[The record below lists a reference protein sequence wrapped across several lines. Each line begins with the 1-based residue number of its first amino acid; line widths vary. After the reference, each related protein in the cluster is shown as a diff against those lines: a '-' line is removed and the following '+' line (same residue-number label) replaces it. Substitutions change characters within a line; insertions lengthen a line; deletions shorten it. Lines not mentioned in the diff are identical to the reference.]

1 MILTKEELLSAL
13 RGEVRLLLH
22 LAGKVE
28 PEMLQY
34 RPGEKQRTLLELLQ
48 YLTIMGPIHTR
59 ACLREGPF
67 NMDTWREAWTTGKAG
82 AKGLDL
88 EAAKSELGKQS
99 GLYTELVGAC
109 TDEFLSAEI
118 EMFGRKASRAALL
131 IGLVVNHFAAYRMQ
145 LFLYLKACGR
155 DELSTINLWAGVDKS

>member
-1 MILTKEELLSAL
+1 MIDAQDAVRAEEGIGEFVRSRHCAGVR
-13 RGEVRLLLH
+13 RGAV
-22 LAGKVE
+22 LANF
-28 PEMLQY
+28 
-34 RPGEKQRTLLELLQ
+34 RTAQLECNDGL
-48 YLTIMGPIHTR
+48 
-59 ACLREGPF
+59 ACLVRTPARA
-67 NMDTWREAWTTGKAG
+67 REAWTTGKAG

-88 EAAKSELGKQS
+88 EATKSEIGKQS
-99 GLYTELVGAC
+99 GLYTALIGAC

-155 DELSTINLWAGVDKS
+155 DELSTINLWAGVDKF